1 MGPVTLAGSSASHQQ
16 NPSPPAASRGRIHKY
31 PLHPL
36 NVRAKWVAPM
46 SNYAVWNVRLRHE
59 SLQKPQKG
67 KYLSRRKRSRIGLQD
82 ALDRKSGVQSEQA
95 SGAAAES

>member
-1 MGPVTLAGSSASHQQ
+1 
-16 NPSPPAASRGRIHKY
+16 
-31 PLHPL
+31 
-36 NVRAKWVAPM
+36 M

-82 ALDRKSGVQSEQA
+82 ALDRKSGVQSDQA
-95 SGAAAES
+95 AGAAQG

>member
-1 MGPVTLAGSSASHQQ
+1 
-16 NPSPPAASRGRIHKY
+16 
-31 PLHPL
+31 
-36 NVRAKWVAPM
+36 M

-82 ALDRKSGVQSEQA
+82 ALDRKSGVQSEP
-95 SGAAAES
+95 SGAADN